1 MKVTGIDAER
11 RWSESMPAAYE
22 QYLVPVVFRPFAEDL
37 AARAAALHPRR
48 VLELAAGTGVLTRS

>member
-1 MKVTGIDAER
+1 MRVTGINADR
-11 RWSESMPAAYE
+11 RWSESMLAAYE

-48 VLELAAGTGVLTRS
+48 ILELAA

>member
-37 AARAAALHPRR
+37 AARAAALHP
-48 VLELAAGTGVLTRS
+48 GVFSNSPPGQAC